1 LNTVDIVVFD
11 KTGTLTIEQPQVHR
25 VHSFGRYSEDQLLA
39 IAASGEQR
47 QSHPIAKAIQ
57 HEANRRKLQLHD
69 IADVQYEIGH
79 GLRVTIDG
87 QDILVGSDRFMTMKQ
102 VQLTEQARNIQ
113 ASSRQRGSSIVLLAI
128 DSEICGVVE
137 LDAAVRP
144 EAREVVQSLR
154 QLGKEIH
161 IISGDQEQP
170 TQELAKSLG
179 VDHYFANTLPG
190 HKAKLVE
197 QLQKQG
203 RRVCFVGDGIND
215 SIALKQADVSVS
227 LRGAST
233 IAIDTAQVI
242 LMDGK
247 LTHLAAMFELAKEY
261 EGNTRRS
268 FLMTLLPGAVN
279 IGSALF
285 LSTGVILSVILDRVG
300 QLSGVVNG
308 GLPLFRQRNAHEVS
322 EQVESGMTDKNV
334 I

>member
-1 LNTVDIVVFD
+1 
-11 KTGTLTIEQPQVHR
+11 
-25 VHSFGRYSEDQLLA
+25 
-39 IAASGEQR
+39 
-47 QSHPIAKAIQ
+47 
-57 HEANRRKLQLHD
+57 LQLHD

-102 VQLTEQARNIQ
+102 VQLTERVRDIQ
-113 ASSRQRGSSIVLLAI
+113 ASSRQRGSSIVMLAI

-144 EAREVVQSLR
+144 EAREVIQSLR

-261 EGNTRRS
+261 EGNIRRS

-308 GLPLFRQRNAHEVS
+308 GLPVFRQRNAHKEP
-322 EQVESGMTDKNV
+322 ERPESGA